1 MNIGRSEFTYLKQIQ
16 GRYEG
21 LKERVDWVIEV
32 TDFFT
37 YRGINFPAQTTFG
50 LLYVS
55 TEAYQDLFTFAKG
68 LP

>member
-37 YRGINFPAQTTFG
+37 YRGMYHPKVATPGVMF
-50 LLYVS
+50 VS
-55 TEAYQDLFTFAKG
+55 MEAYQDLFTFAKG